1 VRGQVLMAIM
11 SGVFGLAGW
20 HFCKLQFGPHKCDF
34 TDILQPETPPALPR
48 NGPSPR
54 QKTASPGRR
63 VVVRASTSTTREAI
77 SMLPR
82 RTLLQH

>member
-1 VRGQVLMAIM
+1 MAIM

-20 HFCKLQFGPHKCDF
+20 HFCKLHFGPHMCDLA
-34 TDILQPETPPALPR
+34 DILQPETPPALLR
-48 NGPSPR
+48 NGPSHR
-54 QKTASPGRR
+54 QKTVSLGRR